1 MKEEGMGIMYF
12 GGAGAGKSYAAAQI
26 VNALTD
32 AGYDCLFT
40 SFRNI
45 LTELGTLSNEGKRN
59 YLNQLFRKDLLAF
72 DEYGCEGEGNY
83 NNQMVLYII
92 SNCYQRHIPM
102 LVTTPYHRES
112 LVKSNNALR
121 LQTLSRLW
129 QRCCCIQ
136 VVAPPSRRHQTRE
149 QMNKTEA
156 LLKGPGPWYEEPDN
170 YKEPCQEEKE
180 KVQRKEDFNRRVAIV
195 TDCVN
200 EINSIE
206 RSLNDALT
214 KISTS
219 MGLFTIDSP
228 SKTIQLHV
236 NSIRNNRENVANS
249 YEKGLQLQQIAKRES
264 IGFERDDEMSQ
275 LVAEI
280 DTTIR
285 RVQEDY
291 DTIQEKVTD
300 AYQTLKIAQ
309 RRERRKK
316 ATIIISIIAILSLL
330 VVVFLRK

>member
-1 MKEEGMGIMYF
+1 MSETKPTDNTETDTDALIRFEYRRKAFCGLDSMCHWDFAHDNGENPFITNTGLQYVYNYKEMKEEGMGIMYF

-180 KVQRKEDFNRRVAIV
+180 KVRRKE
-195 TDCVN
+195 
-200 EINSIE
+200 E
-206 RSLNDALT
+206 L
-214 KISTS
+214 
-219 MGLFTIDSP
+219 
-228 SKTIQLHV
+228 
-236 NSIRNNRENVANS
+236 
-249 YEKGLQLQQIAKRES
+249 AK
-264 IGFERDDEMSQ
+264 
-275 LVAEI
+275 A
-280 DTTIR
+280 
-285 RVQEDY
+285 
-291 DTIQEKVTD
+291 K
-300 AYQTLKIAQ
+300 AKA
-309 RRERRKK
+309 K
-316 ATIIISIIAILSLL
+316 ATQLKLI
-330 VVVFLRK
+330 KEGNGKD

>member
-1 MKEEGMGIMYF
+1 MNETKPTENTDTEAEAETDTEALIRYEYRRKAFCGLDTMCHWDFAHDNGENPFITNTGLQYVYNYKEMKEEGMGIMYF

-92 SNCYQRHIPM
+92 SNCCQRHIPM

-136 VVAPPSRRHQTRE
+136 VVAPPSRRHQNRE
-149 QMNKTEA
+149 QMNKTET
-156 LLKGPGPWYEEPDN
+156 LLKGPGPWYEESDN

-180 KVQRKEDFNRRVAIV
+180 KVRRKE
-195 TDCVN
+195 
-200 EINSIE
+200 E
-206 RSLNDALT
+206 L
-214 KISTS
+214 
-219 MGLFTIDSP
+219 
-228 SKTIQLHV
+228 
-236 NSIRNNRENVANS
+236 
-249 YEKGLQLQQIAKRES
+249 AK
-264 IGFERDDEMSQ
+264 
-275 LVAEI
+275 A
-280 DTTIR
+280 
-285 RVQEDY
+285 
-291 DTIQEKVTD
+291 K
-300 AYQTLKIAQ
+300 AKA
-309 RRERRKK
+309 K
-316 ATIIISIIAILSLL
+316 ATQLKLI
-330 VVVFLRK
+330 KEGNGKD